1 MIPSDI
7 KITPLSGSEDSSVSM
22 TMEKYTGRVAKP
34 TREVWVYDAENTVSD
49 MVEVDQYPKTE
60 FIGLNDPLT
69 FPVVALGGEITVT
82 GTSNSSALKPVE
94 FNEAL
99 EFELSINGEVQSSWS
114 LDNPVITGDIGAGGE
129 YSFSLKVTVPE
140 NQSTSQKSWTFQL
153 SNNAQI
159 VTATITI
166 NQAAGVRTY
175 SSITVSEF
183 SYPDAPASGGI
194 LTPTLS
200 YSQTWGWNGKETG
213 GGTINSGAQIDFQLV
228 LEPEYWDT
236 SVIDEVT
243 GIINAPSR
251 GTTIANREVKTESQC
266 AISLNGKS
274 TNIVTNVY
282 QEANLP
288 VSMVVTPSFT
298 YPTGNIPASGGTKTP
313 SFTGNVALT
322 WSSGE
327 VGGYYEDSS
336 YGYSVVREVTYEMTS
351 AEGFSIDSSTGTI
364 TAENRGTTPGAARS
378 CGNVT
383 RTLTVTLIIDK
394 KYGGGTV
401 ADTGEYILNSPV
413 TQEANTQTQT
423 GIRIVGDTVG
433 TQGWIPYEYWDNINA
448 KGTASAIPGDDSD
461 ISGWAIKFTGY
472 RQYSYTSGAT
482 DEETVTNISHSLG
495 AQKNVD
501 WIGYHTYGYALKRQG
516 DSNNAYRGTTIG
528 NERTAEVWWEENGFE
543 SNHLS
548 ITQAKNVPISGIAT
562 SAQFAINSG
571 ANPIPASGGTVNF
584 VGRGNANITWSSG
597 AIGAIQ
603 VNGTAGYS
611 VVSHR
616 SYLDMSVN
624 TGFTLIGVNVT
635 AKNRGT
641 VVGAARN
648 AGVIRG
654 KLYYTINIDSEYGGG
669 TFDTIPATWDCPEDF
684 VTQEANAITDTE
696 FTIEKYCPDDTW
708 IPVDGWDSVPA
719 NGGYLRILG
728 RLNNVY
734 TSGSTAQSVLQGVEE
749 GVASHGSVEWA
760 ELYPANGGNQIHV
773 LNRGTTVGD
782 ARSGSVYWT
791 YNGLTS
797 NTLEFTQVAN
807 QIESSVWG
815 DVELTID
822 PSTRNSPAAGEIFDV
837 IVTPAQSRTDTYT
850 SGSIGTVNAT
860 LFDVVFKSNA
870 DWIIAG
876 AMEII
881 TVSENTTTNTR
892 TGTVTFTGSANGKSG
907 TATLTVTQAGV
918 AEYLTVSPETLEFEA
933 AGGTKTITI
942 NSNDSWTIS

>member
-7 KITPLSGSEDSSVSM
+7 KITPLSGSGDSSVSM
-22 TMEKYTGRVAKP
+22 TMEEYTGRVAKP
-34 TREVWVYDAENTVSD
+34 TREVWVYDTEDTVSD

-60 FIGLNDPLT
+60 FIGLNDPLI

-82 GTSNSSALKPVE
+82 GTSNSSVLKPVE
-94 FNEAL
+94 FDEAL
-99 EFELSINGEVQSSWS
+99 EFELSINGEVQPSWS
-114 LDNPVITGDIGAGGE
+114 PDNPIITGDTGADEE

-140 NQSTSQKSWTFQL
+140 NQTTSQKPWTFQL

-274 TNIVTNVY
+274 TNIVTDVY

-288 VSMVVTPSFT
+288 VSMVVSPSFT

-313 SFTGNVALT
+313 SPTGNVALT

-327 VGGYYEDSS
+327 VGGYYEGSS

-383 RTLTVTLIIDK
+383 RTLTVTLTIDE

-413 TQEANTQTQT
+413 TQEANVQTQT
-423 GIRIVGDTVG
+423 GIRIEGDTVG
-433 TQGWIPYEYWDNINA
+433 THGWIPYEHWDNINA
-448 KGTASAIPGDDSD
+448 AGHASTIPGNDSD
-461 ISGWAIKFTGY
+461 VSGWAIRFTGY

-501 WIGYHTYGYALKRQG
+501 WVGYHAYGYALGKQP
-516 DSNNAYRGTTIG
+516 DSDNAYRGTTIG

-548 ITQAKNVPISGIAT
+548 ITQAKNVPVSGTAT

-584 VGRGNANITWSSG
+584 VGRGDANITWSSG
-597 AIGAIQ
+597 ATGAIQ
-603 VNGTAGYS
+603 VNGTVGYS
-611 VVSHR
+611 VVPHR
-616 SYLDMSVN
+616 SYLDVSVN
-624 TGFTLIGVNVT
+624 TGFTLIGANVT
-635 AKNRGT
+635 AENRGT

-654 KLYYTINIDSEYGGG
+654 ELNYTINIDSEYGGG
-669 TFDTIPATWDCPEDF
+669 TFDTTYASWECPEDF

-696 FTIEKYCPDDTW
+696 FTIEKYQSDDTW

-719 NGGYLRILG
+719 KGGYLNILG
-728 RLNNVY
+728 RLNNTY
-734 TSGSTAQSVLQGVEE
+734 TSGSIAQSVVWSNLE
-749 GVASHGSVEWA
+749 GVAAHSSVEWA
-760 ELYPANGGNQIHV
+760 ELYPANGGNNIHV
-773 LNRGTTVGD
+773 LNRRTTIGD
-782 ARSGSVYWT
+782 VRSGSVYWT

-797 NTLEFTQVAN
+797 NILEFTQVAN

-815 DVELTID
+815 DVELTIN
-822 PSTRNSPAAGEIFDV
+822 PSTRNSPAAGETFE
-837 IVTPAQSRTDTYT
+837 VTITSTQMGIETYT
-850 SGSIGTVNAT
+850 SGSSRVVNED
-860 LFDVVFKSNA
+860 LFEVTAQPNA
-870 DWIIAG
+870 DWI
-876 AMEII
+876 
-881 TVSENTTTNTR
+881 TVIGESVTVGENTATNTR
-892 TGTVTFTGSANGKSG
+892 TGTVTFTSSANGKSVS
-907 TATLTVTQAGV
+907 TSLTVNQAA
-918 AEYLTVSPETLEFEA
+918 AEYLTVSPETLVFEA
-933 AGGTKTITI
+933 AGGTQTITI
-942 NSNDSWTIS
+942 NSNTSWTIS

>member
-7 KITPLSGSEDSSVSM
+7 TITPLSGSGDSSVSM
-22 TMEKYTGRVAKP
+22 TMEEYTGRVAKP
-34 TREVWVYDAENTVSD
+34 TREVWVYDAEDTVSD

-94 FNEAL
+94 FDEAL
-99 EFELSINGEVQSSWS
+99 EFELSINGKVQPSWS
-114 LDNPVITGDIGAGGE
+114 PDNPIITGDIGADEE

-140 NQSTSQKSWTFQL
+140 NQTTSQKSWTFQL

-175 SSITVSEF
+175 SDITISEF
-183 SYPDAPASGGI
+183 SYPVASAAGGTLSPI
-194 LTPTLS
+194 LS

-213 GGTINSGAQIDFQLV
+213 GGTITSGASTHYEIIAGWYQGLIDT
-228 LEPEYWDT
+228 T
-236 SVIDEVT
+236 SGVIS
-243 GIINAPSR
+243 APSL
-251 GTTIANREVKTESQC
+251 GTQISIEQEQC
-266 AISLNGKS
+266 LVTLELTLNGH
-274 TNIVTNVY
+274 TAETEYNVI

-288 VSMVVTPSFT
+288 VSMVVTPSFI
-298 YPTGNIPASGGTKTP
+298 YLSGNIPASGGAKGTTA
-313 SFTGNVALT
+313 TGNIVIT

-327 VGGYYEDSS
+327 TGSADESGNS
-336 YGYSVVREVTYEMTS
+336 GYSTVGHVLWEMTP
-351 AEGFSIDSSTGTI
+351 AEGFSINIATGTI

-383 RTLTVTLIIDK
+383 RILTVTLTVDE

-401 ADTGEYILNSPV
+401 TDIGEYTLNSPV
-413 TQEANTQTQT
+413 TQEANIQTQT
-423 GIRIVGDTVG
+423 GIRIEGDTVG
-433 TQGWIPYEYWDNINA
+433 TQGWIPYEYWNNINA
-448 KGTASAIPGDDSD
+448 AGNASTIPGDDSNTN
-461 ISGWAIKFTGY
+461 GWAIRFTGY

-482 DEETVTNISHSLG
+482 DEETVNNISHSLG

-501 WIGYHTYGYALKRQG
+501 WIGYYTYGYVLGRQAG
-516 DSNNAYRGTTIG
+516 SNNAYRGTTVG

-548 ITQAKNVPISGIAT
+548 ITQAKNVPVSGTTT

-571 ANPIPASGGTVNF
+571 TNPIPASGGTVNF

-597 AIGAIQ
+597 ATGAIQ
-603 VNGTAGYS
+603 TNGTAGYS
-611 VVSHR
+611 VVAHR
-616 SYLDMSVN
+616 SYSDVSVN
-624 TGFTLIGVNVT
+624 TGFTLTGANVT
-635 AKNRGT
+635 AENRGT
-641 VVGAARN
+641 VTGDARN

-654 KLYYTINIDSEYGGG
+654 ELYYTIYIDSEYGGG
-669 TFDTIPATWDCPEDF
+669 TFDTTPATWNCPEDF
-684 VTQEANAITDTE
+684 VTQEANAITDTVL
-696 FTIEKYCPDDTW
+696 TIEKYQLDNFW
-708 IPVDGWDSVPA
+708 IPVDEWDSVPA
-719 NGGYLRILG
+719 KGGYLYILG
-728 RLNNVY
+728 KLNNTY
-734 TSGSTAQSVLQGVEE
+734 TSGSTAQSVLRSEEE
-749 GVASHGSVEWA
+749 GVAAHSSVEWA
-760 ELYPANGGNQIHV
+760 ELYPANNGNHIHV
-773 LNRGTTVGD
+773 LNRETTVGD

-815 DVELTID
+815 DVDVTVS

-837 IVTPAQSRTDTYT
+837 IVTPTQSRTDTYT
-850 SGSIGTVNAT
+850 SGSIGTVNDT
-860 LFDVVFKSNA
+860 LFNVFARSNA

-876 AMEII
+876 AMEVI
-881 TVSENTTTNTR
+881 TVSENTSTNTR

-907 TATLTVTQAGV
+907 TATLTVTQAAV
-918 AEYLTVSPETLEFEA
+918 DEYLTVSPATLTFEA
-933 AGGTKTITI
+933 AGGTQTITI
-942 NSNDSWTIS
+942 TSNGSWTIS